1 MYGPIDHKGKTSTD
15 NAACEYE
22 DGKKKKK
29 GAKSNHCMIHLKLLQ
44 NGIKLY

>member
-22 DGKKKKK
+22 DRKKKK
-29 GAKSNHCMIHLKLLQ
+29 GSKIKSLHDTLETLAKWN
-44 NGIKLY
+44 